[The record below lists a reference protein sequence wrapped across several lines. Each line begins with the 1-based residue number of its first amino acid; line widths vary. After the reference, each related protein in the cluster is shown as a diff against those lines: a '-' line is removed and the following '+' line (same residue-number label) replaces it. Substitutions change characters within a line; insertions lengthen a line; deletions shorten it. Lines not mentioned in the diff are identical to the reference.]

1 MKTRSI
7 YYLMAISLLA
17 AGRSMAAG
25 QDATVT
31 ESVNVV
37 NHGSSQSAASSPAP
51 KGTDIHDGEYLETG
65 SASRAE
71 LQFANKTISRLG
83 ANTIFNYSASSN
95 QVDLQ
100 AGTILFSK
108 PKDGK
113 ELNIKTEA
121 VTAAIVGTTGFMQV
135 LHHNGH
141 STTLFGLIEGHANV
155 NAGGNDPEI
164 GPGEII
170 VYSPGSAPVIFHF
183 DVPLFLKTSRLITGF
198 PSDLPNQTY
207 IDKEVALFNSLVNRG
222 FITPPQT
229 PYFVYSDLGLPP
241 NFPIIA
247 WSSAKNGLS
256 NFNGSGIPAPPA
268 PPQNECCWCCCGSED
283 SSFRIHGNVNT
294 DIAINGDSDHHHHGG

>member
-1 MKTRSI
+1 MGTPFRFRRNGVAFSHLGGLIVGSRAKSGKNNYFCHNSLDSFTQNTLTINLMNTRSI
-7 YYLMAISLLA
+7 FYLVAISMLA

-37 NHGSSQSAASSPAP
+37 NHGSSQSAASAPAP
-51 KGTDIHDGEYLETG
+51 KGTDIRDGEYVETG

-95 QVDLQ
+95 EVDLQ

-113 ELNIKTEA
+113 QLNIKTEA

-141 STTLFGLIEGHANV
+141 S
-155 NAGGNDPEI
+155 
-164 GPGEII
+164 
-170 VYSPGSAPVIFHF
+170 
-183 DVPLFLKTSRLITGF
+183 
-198 PSDLPNQTY
+198 
-207 IDKEVALFNSLVNRG
+207 
-222 FITPPQT
+222 
-229 PYFVYSDLGLPP
+229 
-241 NFPIIA
+241 
-247 WSSAKNGLS
+247 
-256 NFNGSGIPAPPA
+256 
-268 PPQNECCWCCCGSED
+268 
-283 SSFRIHGNVNT
+283 
-294 DIAINGDSDHHHHGG
+294 